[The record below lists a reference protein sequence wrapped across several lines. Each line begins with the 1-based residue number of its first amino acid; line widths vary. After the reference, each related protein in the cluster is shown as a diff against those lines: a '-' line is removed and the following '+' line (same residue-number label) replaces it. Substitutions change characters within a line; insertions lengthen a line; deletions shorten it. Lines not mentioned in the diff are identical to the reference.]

1 MKISLSRERII
12 RLDNVGEINGECK
25 LLPQMDYKTE
35 RINAYSRVNEAT
47 GAINPLSEIT

>member
-1 MKISLSRERII
+1 MENANYPRMA
-12 RLDNVGEINGECK
+12 NGLE
-25 LLPQMDYKTE
+25 TE